1 MDNVQLKT
9 RNYFGS
15 SRILNHLSYFSR
27 IYTTLY
33 ENISEE
39 NSVSLAL
46 LPNYFI
52 QLTPRR
58 LPSRPSFYTGHV
70 IMTRSGALSERKKK
84 KLHRQYSVACMATS
98 LLII

>member
-1 MDNVQLKT
+1 MDNVQLKP

-46 LPNYFI
+46 LPNSFI

-58 LPSRPSFYTGHV
+58 FYDVLPSLPSFLY
-70 IMTRSGALSERKKK
+70 RSCDHDQMKYFHLD
-84 KLHRQYSVACMATS
+84 QN
-98 LLII
+98 